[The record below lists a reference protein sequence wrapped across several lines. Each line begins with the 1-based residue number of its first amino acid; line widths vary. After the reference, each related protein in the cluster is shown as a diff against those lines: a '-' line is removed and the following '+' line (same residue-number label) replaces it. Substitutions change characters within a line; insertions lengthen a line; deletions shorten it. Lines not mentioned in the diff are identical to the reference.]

1 METVLSLVLWNRG
14 KQNEWCP
21 RPVTAWQAWC
31 GVNQSSA
38 DPMDARKKRVFV
50 GIQVQGYTSAISRN
64 ACWQTTCSLF
74 QPSKKNHYYRTS
86 NCQWVKAII
95 PKENFYSFLW
105 CQVKKSKAKL
115 KKENSISQTGIRIVF
130 LILWYLIIESH
141 IFKIKQNTKHTFWPL
156 KKNHEYED
164 NNEVSFFF

>member
-115 KKENSISQTGIRIVF
+115 KRKQYFTNWNKNSIFDTLVSDY
-130 LILWYLIIESH
+130 WESH
-141 IFKIKQNTKHTFWPL
+141 L
-156 KKNHEYED
+156 
-164 NNEVSFFF
+164 